1 MGTNNYIVILDWMVS
16 ELGLRSNELLV
27 YALIYGFSQ
36 DGESEFTGS
45 IQYVCDRTGVVR
57 NTTKNI
63 LKKLVT
69 DGLLIKRDVKHQGV
83 KYCTYKVNLDRV
95 NFDRANF
102 DQVGQNLYRGGANFD
117 TDDRAN
123 FGPNNKYI
131 ENKDNNKDK
140 KTISKDISK
149 KFDVMRYMTD
159 RNVPESVATDFI
171 ELRKVKRA
179 PLTETALKGIEREA
193 AKARISLGTA
203 IEVCCANGWQGF
215 RAEWYKKEQ
224 GRAAELHQRIYV
236 DPNKSYDDWPTQID
250 E

>member
-16 ELGLRSNELLV
+16 ELGLRGNELLV

-45 IQYVCDRTGVVR
+45 MQYVAERVGITRMAVS
-57 NTTKNI
+57 TI
-63 LKKLVT
+63 YKKL
-69 DGLLIKRDVKHQGV
+69 LSRELIVKREQYIQGV
-83 KYCTYKVNLDRV
+83 KYCTYRT
-95 NFDRANF
+95 NFETLSKTL
-102 DQVGQNLYRGGANFD
+102 QGVKNLYRGSTETIQGGGIE
-117 TDDRAN
+117 TLH
-123 FGPNNKYI
+123 NNKDI

-140 KTISKDISK
+140 KNISKDISK

-171 ELRKVKRA
+171 ALRKVKRA

-215 RAEWYKKEQ
+215 RAEWYNKDKGKTPE
-224 GRAAELHQRIYV
+224 IYV
-236 DPNKSYDDWPTQID
+236 DPHTDYDDWTDPSKRVRR
-250 E
+250 

>member
-16 ELGLRSNELLV
+16 ELGLRGNELLV

-45 IQYVCDRTGVVR
+45 IQYICDRTGVTR

-63 LKKLVT
+63 LKQLVA
-69 DGLLIKRDVKHQGV
+69 DELLIKRDVKHQGV
-83 KYCTYKVNLDRV
+83 KYCTYRANLDR
-95 NFDRANF
+95 AKF
-102 DQVGQNLYRGGANFD
+102 DQVGQFPYWGGAKND
-117 TDDRAN
+117 IEGGAKIAL
-123 FGPNNKYI
+123 NNKDI

-140 KTISKDISK
+140 KTISEDISK
-149 KFDVMRYMTD
+149 KFDVMRYMTE

-171 ELRKVKRA
+171 ALRKVKRA

-215 RAEWYKKEQ
+215 RAEWYNRDKGKTPE
-224 GRAAELHQRIYV
+224 IYV
-236 DPNKSYDDWPTQID
+236 DPHTNYDDWTDPSLRVRR
-250 E
+250 

>member
-1 MGTNNYIVILDWMVS
+1 MGTNNYIVVLDWMVS
-16 ELGLRSNELLV
+16 ELGLRANEAFV

-45 IQYVCDRTGVVR
+45 IQYICDRTGVSR

-63 LKKLVT
+63 LKQLVA
-69 DGLLIKRDVKHQGV
+69 DGLLIKRDIKHQGV
-83 KYCTYKVNLDRV
+83 KYCTYRVNL
-95 NFDRANF
+95 DRANF
-102 DQVGQNLYRGGANFD
+102 DQVGQFPYGGGAKNDIEGGANFD
-117 TDDRAN
+117 
-123 FGPNNKYI
+123 PNNKDI

-171 ELRKVKRA
+171 ALRKVKRA

-215 RAEWYKKEQ
+215 RAEWYNRDKGKTPE
-224 GRAAELHQRIYV
+224 IYV
-236 DPNKSYDDWPTQID
+236 DPHTNYDDWTDPSLRVRR
-250 E
+250 